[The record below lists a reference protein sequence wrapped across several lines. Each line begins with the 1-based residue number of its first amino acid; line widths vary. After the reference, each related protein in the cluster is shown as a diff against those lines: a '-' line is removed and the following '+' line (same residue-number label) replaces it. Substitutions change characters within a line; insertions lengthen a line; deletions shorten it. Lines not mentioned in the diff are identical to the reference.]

1 MLFRSSYL
9 RALAL
14 ARFIIPGSAGSESN
28 HQVAIEIDALHP
40 DTWLYHG
47 NYFEEAHS
55 AESPPTL
62 LTRNGTYTGIHSSR
76 YDQDF
81 FLGVPFAQPPVGD
94 LRWRLPQSL
103 NQSFSGTRKAMAYS
117 SNCIGLGGDSWG
129 YPLSE
134 DCLYLNVVRPHRPTG
149 YQPEDEMLP
158 IAVWIHGGGFYMG
171 GSGDK
176 RFNLSMIVENGQKA
190 GTPFIAVSINYRL
203 NGWGFLNSNEIRGE
217 GATNLGLRDQR
228 LALHWIQENAR
239 LFGGDPRKVTIW
251 GQSCGGNSVGFHMLA
266 YGGRDDGLFS
276 AGVLQSGSPAPWRA
290 LNGTDFYQ
298 ILYDNVTVNVH
309 PSPTFAEDNSMSPD
323 ETCSS
328 AIDTLACLR
337 TAPVEELNRV
347 FNGSRDISQKWF
359 PVVDGDFIREY
370 PSRQLARGEF
380 VKIPIISGTA
390 TNEGHWFV
398 PPLEDKADDFYTYIT
413 HPQVFTGRPYQ
424 LGLPHKLAEKIMDL
438 YPPGICPDTQN
449 GTCIGFNDPRVAGQ
463 NPTYQRASTF
473 AGDVIFI
480 APRRQTCEA
489 LARFGAPAYCYRFET
504 IPNGQQW
511 PTHFHEAAFVFN
523 NTEGLGYH
531 LPIHPL
537 PFADRPLSYFKLAS
551 FISRS
556 WVSFFV
562 SHDPNAWR
570 RQGQWDGVEPEW
582 PTYSLEQ
589 PENFVFEPA
598 NVHVEPDTWRSE
610 HIKLINDNSHIFK
623 R

>member
-1 MLFRSSYL
+1 MLFHSSYL
-9 RALAL
+9 RVLAL
-14 ARFIIPGSAGSESN
+14 ARFIIPGSAESEDN
-28 HQVAIEIDALHP
+28 HQAVIDIDALHP
-40 DTWLYHG
+40 GAVLYHG
-47 NYFEEAHS
+47 NYFEEA
-55 AESPPTL
+55 ASPPTL
-62 LTRNGTYTGIHSSR
+62 LTRNGTYTGIYSSR

-94 LRWRLPQSL
+94 LRWRPPQSL
-103 NQSFSGTRKAMAYS
+103 NQSFSGTRKAVAYS

-134 DCLYLNVVRPHRPTG
+134 DCLYLNVIRPHKPMG
-149 YQPEDEMLP
+149 YQPDGQLLP

-176 RFNLSMIVENGQKA
+176 RFNMSMIVENGQKA
-190 GTPFIAVSINYRL
+190 STPFIAISINYRL

-228 LALHWIQENAR
+228 LALHWVQENAR
-239 LFGGDPRKVTIW
+239 LFGGDPRRVTIW

-298 ILYDNVTVNVH
+298 TLYNNVTVNVH
-309 PSPTFAEDNSMSPD
+309 PSPSFAQDNSMSPG

-359 PVVDGDFIREY
+359 PVVDD
-370 PSRQLARGEF
+370 
-380 VKIPIISGTA
+380 
-390 TNEGHWFV
+390 
-398 PPLEDKADDFYTYIT
+398 
-413 HPQVFTGRPYQ
+413 PQVFTGRPYQ
-424 LGLPHKLAEKIMDL
+424 LGLPSKLAEKIMDL
-438 YPPGICPDTQN
+438 YPPGICPDTLN
-449 GTCIGFNDPRVAGQ
+449 GSCIGFGDPRVADQ
-463 NPTYQRASTF
+463 NPTC
-473 AGDVIFI
+473 DVIFI

-489 LARFGAPAYCYRFET
+489 LARFGSPAYCYRFET
-504 IPNGQQW
+504 IPSGQQW
-511 PTHFHEAAFVFN
+511 PTHFHEVAFVFN

-531 LPIHPL
+531 LPLHPL
-537 PFADRPLSYFKLAS
+537 PFAGKPASYFRLAS

-562 SHDPNAWR
+562 SHDPNTWR
-570 RQGQWDGVEPEW
+570 RRGQWDGVEPEW
-582 PTYSLEQ
+582 PVYSLKQ
-589 PENFVFEPA
+589 PENLVLEPS
-598 NVHVEPDTWRSE
+598 NVHIEPDTWRSE
-610 HIKLINDNSHIFK
+610 QIKLINDNSHIFQ